1 VSIMA
6 GMKDVKYMGAR
17 WGDWIIKGCGGLG
30 YGSETSISR
39 LTTSPGRSSR
49 QNYAPA
55 YEPDPVARRFDNAL
69 QRIPAK
75 LRNLIYCR
83 FVLQLSDARMMDY
96 DSRYRTEGQARWA
109 VQVAMREVGKVL

>member
-1 VSIMA
+1 MA
-6 GMKDVKYMGAR
+6 GMNDVKYMGYR
-17 WGDWIIKGCGGLG
+17 WADWVNKGCRGLG

-49 QNYAPA
+49 QSYTPM

-75 LRNLIYCR
+75 QRNLIYCR
-83 FVLQLSDARMMDY
+83 FVLQLSDARLMVY
-96 DSRYRTEGQARWA
+96 DCEFRTEGQARWA
-109 VQVAMREVGKVL
+109 VHVAMKAVRCIL